1 MGCAT
6 SSGIAF
12 LDLRGRDLPIK
23 QGARM
28 TQHFDP
34 AVDGTSFKLGERQVR
49 RVETTAQTDV
59 LGNVA

>member
-1 MGCAT
+1 M
-6 SSGIAF
+6 
-12 LDLRGRDLPIK
+12 PIK